1 MPTTEISEMP
11 TTDSP
16 AHDLI
21 VKECHAVRDM
31 LLEKNKRYGNSAL
44 EPLRVFSSASTD
56 EQLRVRIDDKL
67 NRIMNRLAQ
76 YPDDEDAEYDL
87 IGYLILLRIHRRQ
100 NGAK

>member
-1 MPTTEISEMP
+1 MP

-21 VKECHAVRDM
+21 VEECHAVRDM
-31 LLEKNKRYGNSAL
+31 LLDKNKRYGNSAL

-56 EQLRVRIDDKL
+56 EQLRTRIDDKL
-67 NRIMNRLAQ
+67 NRIMNQQLD
-76 YPDDEDAEYDL
+76 DDEDAESDL

-100 NGAK
+100 RGDK

>member
-1 MPTTEISEMP
+1 MP

-16 AHDLI
+16 ARDLI
-21 VKECHAVRDM
+21 VEECHAVRDM

-56 EQLRVRIDDKL
+56 EQLRTRIDDKL
-67 NRIMNRLAQ
+67 NRIMNQQLD
-76 YPDDEDAEYDL
+76 DDEDAEYDL

-100 NGAK
+100 NGDK